1 MARTS
6 DLMAEHGFVIHRDVE
21 QIEVTYSGLFGGEPD
36 HARRFIPGASHYTIE
51 AADGRRWYVGEDPG
65 PSPAVEW
72 FADYMERHEPDV
84 RPAQVG

>member
-6 DLMAEHGFVIHRDVE
+6 DLMAEHGFVIHCDVE
-21 QIEVTYSGLFGGEPD
+21 QIEGTNDPSEY
-36 HARRFIPGASHYTIE
+36 ARWFFPGVRHYTIE
-51 AADGRRWYVGEDPG
+51 AADGRQWYVGEDPG
-65 PSPAVEW
+65 PSPTREW